1 MSQEPHPC
9 MDLQQI
15 RLRIREK
22 QRSYASYNL
31 SPAQNDL
38 LRAFFDLAQEFDTND
53 DFYRVCVAAL
63 SEFLGLHS
71 RLYLFDKN
79 QEKLV
84 LVCDSRKGLQVES
97 ADAPDHVRLTFKSY
111 ESEHSLLVPI
121 HSKPSPDSLD
131 GGMQPINMQVMG
143 VFEVY
148 PLEKISKADRFFL
161 RKYTNRIGYNLHN
174 RMIAQE
180 NIRHLKFINNLV
192 MDIEHNVITPNM
204 YFKHLFNQLKVRIGD
219 IDELEKM
226 IAGFKAAQGVPSGS
240 CELVI
245 NKVST
250 LHQSLLENHRE
261 LLEHHANYSL
271 FLESLFRRDHF
282 AQGRFV
288 LRPRK
293 CSIDREIVSPQLDHY
308 LSRFGAR
315 GIIVEKPEDMQEEE
329 LFLRVDVGL
338 LSQVY
343 ANLFSNA
350 VKYTREITNRYGKVR
365 KAVAY
370 GRELLDDYFGPG
382 KGAVKFNVFTTGKHL
397 SEVDVKTIFADGV
410 RGEGVKSEPGTGHGL
425 AFVKQ
430 VVEIH
435 GGVAGYEATEEGNN
449 FYFILPL
456 SDPDTIH
463 VDQD

>member
-1 MSQEPHPC
+1 MSQEPESST
-9 MDLQQI
+9 DLQQI

-22 QRSYASYNL
+22 QRNYASYNL

-38 LRAFFDLAQEFDTND
+38 LRAFFDLAQEFDSNE

-71 RLYLFDKN
+71 RLYMFDKVK
-79 QEKLV
+79 EKLV
-84 LVCDSRKGLQVES
+84 LVCESKKGLRAKPV
-97 ADAPDHVRLTFKSY
+97 AAPDHVRLSFKSY

-121 HSKPSPDSLD
+121 HCKPSPETQDE
-131 GGMQPINMQVMG
+131 GRQPLNMQVMG
-143 VFEVY
+143 VLEVY

-161 RKYTNRIGYNLHN
+161 RKYANRIGYNLHN
-174 RMIAQE
+174 RLISYE
-180 NIRHLKFINNLV
+180 NIRHLRFINNLV

-204 YFKHLFNQLKVRIGD
+204 YFKHLFNQLKARIGD
-219 IDELEKM
+219 IDELEKL
-226 IAGFKAAQGVPSGS
+226 ISGLKATQGVPSAS
-240 CELVI
+240 CELVMG
-245 NKVST
+245 KVSA
-250 LHQSLLENHRE
+250 LHRSLLENHRE

-293 CSIDREIVSPQLDHY
+293 CAIDREIVSPQLDHF

-315 GIIVEKPEDMQEEE
+315 GIVVEKPHDMQEEE

-350 VKYTREITNRYGKVR
+350 VKYTGEIISRSGKAR
-365 KAVAY
+365 KALAY
-370 GRELLDDYFGPG
+370 GRELLADYFGPG
-382 KGAVKFNVFTTGKHL
+382 KAAVKFNVFTTGEHL
-397 SEVDVKTIFADGV
+397 SEAEAKTVFADGV
-410 RGEGVKSEPGTGHGL
+410 RGARSKSVPGTGHGL

-456 SDPDTIH
+456 PDPGKIP
-463 VDQD
+463 VDQA

>member
-1 MSQEPHPC
+1 MSQEPHTC
-9 MDLQQI
+9 LDLQQI

-38 LRAFFDLAQEFDTND
+38 LRAFFDLAQEFDSNE

-71 RLYLFDKN
+71 RLYFFDKSR
-79 QEKLV
+79 QKLV
-84 LVCDSRKGLQVES
+84 LVCDSRKGLLVKPV
-97 ADAPDHVRLTFKSY
+97 AAPDHVRLTFKSY

-121 HSKPSPDSLD
+121 HCKPSPDTQEEGL
-131 GGMQPINMQVMG
+131 QPINLQVMG
-143 VFEVY
+143 VLEVY
-148 PLEKISKADRFFL
+148 PLEKISQADRFFL
-161 RKYTNRIGYNLHN
+161 RKYANRIGYNLHN
-174 RMIAQE
+174 RLILYE
-180 NIRHLKFINNLV
+180 NIRHLQFINNLV

-204 YFKHLFNQLKVRIGD
+204 YFKHLFNQLKARIND

-226 IAGFKAAQGVPSGS
+226 ISGFRQAHGVPSGS

-245 NKVST
+245 NKVSN
-250 LHQSLLENHRE
+250 LHRSLLENHRE

-282 AQGRFV
+282 AKGRFV
-288 LRPRK
+288 LRLRK
-293 CSIDREIVSPQLDHY
+293 CAIDREIVSPQLDHF
-308 LSRFGAR
+308 LSRFGSR
-315 GIIVEKPEDMQEEE
+315 GIVVEKPKDMQGEE

-350 VKYTREITNRYGKVR
+350 VKYTGTITNRDGKVR

-370 GRELLDDYFGPG
+370 GRELLADYFGPG
-382 KGAVKFNVFTTGKHL
+382 KSAVKFNVFSTGEHL
-397 SEVDVKTIFADGV
+397 SDIEAKSVFNDGV
-410 RGEGVKSEPGTGHGL
+410 RGQRGKSRPGTGHGL

-456 SDPDTIH
+456 PDPNN
-463 VDQD
+463 VSADQT